1 MSAKL
6 FVPCAGAFH
15 ASGGDWSIANLFAEL
30 DRAGSDPPA
39 LRSFRSTWG
48 LE

>member
-1 MSAKL
+1 
-6 FVPCAGAFH
+6 VRRIH